1 MGGSL
6 VIVLSLSEVKN
17 LHIWAHDN
25 VPVTYLAGLLWFV
38 AGLAVVRVH
47 NHWRLGWALL
57 ITLSGWLALCIG
69 LFRTF
74 FSEAQRGMQD
84 AAAVAVYGIDGVLFA
99 SGLCL
104 TAAAF
109 GKRSE

>member
-1 MGGSL
+1 M

-25 VPVTYLAGLLWFV
+25 APVTYLAGLLWFV

-57 ITLSGWLALCIG
+57 ITLSGWLVSVCSAP
-69 LFRTF
+69 F
-74 FSEAQRGMQD
+74 FPEAQRGMQD
-84 AAAVAVYGIDGVLFA
+84 AAAVAEYGIDGLLFA

-109 GKRSE
+109 GKRRE

>member
-1 MGGSL
+1 VGGSL

-25 VPVTYLAGLLWFV
+25 APVTYLAGLLWFV

-69 LFRTF
+69 LFRAF
-74 FSEAQRGMQD
+74 FPEAQRGMQD
-84 AAAVAVYGIDGVLFA
+84 VAAVAVYGIDGVLFA
-99 SGLCL
+99 SRLCL